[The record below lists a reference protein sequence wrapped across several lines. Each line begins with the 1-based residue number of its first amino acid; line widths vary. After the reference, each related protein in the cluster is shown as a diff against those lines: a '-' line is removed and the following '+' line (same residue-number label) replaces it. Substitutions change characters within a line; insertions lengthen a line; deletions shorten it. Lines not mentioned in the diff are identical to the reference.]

1 MKLSTTELQ
10 DLKNAVQLLENP
22 GIAAKIVNVIGMPLE
37 KGMKMLPNKVTDKI
51 VKITQK
57 SLLKVADVA
66 VLTMNNNR
74 GEKSSNGLHTA
85 SVAVTGGIGGFFGMY
100 GLAFELPVSTTIMF
114 RSIADIARSEGESIN
129 DPLTKLACLM
139 VFALGGTTKS
149 DDGTE
154 VGYFAVRAALA
165 RSVAEAAEFIA
176 TKTLV
181 EEGAP
186 ALIRLITSIAQ
197 KFSIQVSEKTVAQAV
212 PFIGAAG
219 GALANTVFI
228 SHFQDMARGHF
239 IVRRLERKY
248 GEDFIKSEYEKV
260 NIKSAA

>member
-10 DLKNAVQLLENP
+10 DLKKAVQILENP
-22 GIAAKIVNVIGMPLE
+22 GIAAKIVNVIGKPLE
-37 KGMKMLPNKVTDKI
+37 KGMEMLPNKVTDKI
-51 VKITQK
+51 VKITQN

-66 VLTMNNNR
+66 VLTMNDN
-74 GEKSSNGLHTA
+74 GFEKSSNGLHKA
-85 SVAVTGGIGGFFGMY
+85 SVALTGGIGGFFGMY
-100 GLAFELPVSTTIMF
+100 GLAIELPISTTIMF

-129 DPLTKLACLM
+129 DPLTKLACLT
-139 VFALGGTTKS
+139 VFALGGKAKS
-149 DDGTE
+149 DDGAE

-165 RSVAEAAEFIA
+165 KSVAEAAEFIA

-197 KFSIQVSEKTVAQAV
+197 KFSIQVSEKIVAQAV
-212 PFIGAAG
+212 PLIGAAG

-239 IVRRLERKY
+239 IVRRLEKKY